1 MHLQYLSSETQEKL
15 LGAAPAA
22 YAAAV
27 AIAISYAIPI
37 PTNVVQDVNQ
47 EAVNIKPTASAI
59 AGWFNEA
66 RPLNL
71 TETLDLA
78 TQLWK
83 ARYEVAHGQWL
94 EQTNYSGTV
103 LDLFGVGYVLS
114 AERACMLEA
123 NHKEIGCIVG
133 AAVKAARQMQLNLAN
148 KSED

>member
-1 MHLQYLSSETQEKL
+1 MHLQYLSTETQQQL
-15 LGAAPAA
+15 LSATATAYMAAT
-22 YAAAV
+22 

-37 PTNVVQDVNQ
+37 PTSVVNDINQ
-47 EAVNIKPTASAI
+47 EVLNVKPTAASI

-71 TETLDLA
+71 DETLDMA
-78 TQLWK
+78 MQLWK

-103 LDLFGVGYVLS
+103 LDLFGIGYVLS
-114 AERACMLEA
+114 GERACLLQE

-133 AAVKAARQMQLNLAN
+133 AAVKAARQMQLNLAS
-148 KSED
+148 KEV